1 MIKRYYA
8 TADNTITNAFQEDL
22 VTRGTGSNSGQSDI
36 LETFTIYGQVSSSV
50 SGFSK
55 EKARILIKFDL
66 DKVKED
72 RDNGVVPTDAKYYMK
87 MYNAPHSSTLPR
99 NYTLEVCQLGNDWQE
114 GVGLDLDGYED
125 LTYDVRGSNWI
136 KRSGSTSWSSQG
148 GDIAGGGQ
156 IVPVSFPVGNEDL
169 EVEITTMVTNWLT
182 SDSFNYGA
190 MIRVSSSLEDQD
202 ASYYTKKF
210 FGRGS
215 DRYYERPILE
225 ARWDDSKRDDRGSF
239 YASSSLAP
247 AADNL
252 NTLYLYNYVR
262 GRLTNIP
269 AIGTGEIYVDLYTT
283 LGGNA
288 ETLCLD
294 TPATGGY
301 VSTGIYSCS
310 VCISTTETTLY
321 DVWRGSDADGS
332 TQYHTGTID
341 VKTQAAYAYSDTG
354 KYVLSVSN
362 RQNQYYQG
370 QTHRI
375 RLYARNKG
383 WSPNI
388 YTTATSIPDSLVFQS
403 ASYQVYRVVD
413 DKVVIPYDTGS
424 NQATRLSYDVS
435 GNYFDLDTSYLEPN
449 YTYGI
454 NFSIYD
460 PDTANY
466 EQQSFSYKFRV
477 VKNEY

>member
-8 TADNTITNAFQEDL
+8 TANNTITNAFQEGL
-22 VTRGTGSNSGQSDI
+22 ATRGTGSNSGQSDI

-50 SGFSK
+50 SGISK
-55 EKARILIKFDL
+55 EKARILIKFDI

-72 RDNGVVPTDAKYYMK
+72 RDNGVVPANANYYLK
-87 MYNAPHSSTLPR
+87 MYNASHAGTLPR
-99 NYTLEVCQLGNDWQE
+99 NYDLEVLRISEDWQE
-114 GVGLDLDGYED
+114 GLGLDLDGYQD
-125 LTYDVRGSNWI
+125 LTYDIRGSNWI
-136 KRSGSTSWSSQG
+136 RRSGSTSWSSQG
-148 GDIAGGGQ
+148 GSTTGDPITG
-156 IVPVSFPVGNEDL
+156 SFLVGNEDL
-169 EVEITTMVTNWLT
+169 QIDITSMVTNWLST
-182 SDSFNYGA
+182 NYGA
-190 MIRVSSSLEDQD
+190 LIRISSSLEDQD

-210 FGRGS
+210 YGRGTS
-215 DRYYERPILE
+215 HYFNKPTLE
-225 ARWDDSKRDDRGSF
+225 ARWDDSKRDDRGAF

-252 NTLYLYNYVR
+252 NTLYLHNYVR

-269 AIGTGEIYVDLYTT
+269 AIGTGNLYVDLYST
-283 LGGNA
+283 LGEA
-288 ETLCLD
+288 AQTLCLD

-310 VCISTTETTLY
+310 VCIDTTATTLY
-321 DVWRGSDADGS
+321 DVWRASDAAGS

-341 VKTQAAYAYSDTG
+341 VKSQTAYTYTDTG
-354 KYVLSVSN
+354 RYVLSVSN
-362 RQNQYYQG
+362 RESEYYQG
-370 QTHRI
+370 QTRRI

-383 WSPNI
+383 WTPNI
-388 YTTATSIPDSLVFQS
+388 YTTATAVPNSLVFAS
-403 ASYQVYRVVD
+403 ASYQLYRIVD
-413 DKVVIPYDTGS
+413 DRVVIPYDTGS

-435 GNYFDLDTSYLEPN
+435 GNYFDLDTSALEPN

-460 PDTANY
+460 PDTSNY
-466 EQQSFSYKFRV
+466 EQQSFTYKFRV

>member
-22 VTRGTGSNSGQSDI
+22 QTRGTGSNSGQSDI
-36 LETFTIYGQVSSSV
+36 LETFTIYAQVSSSA

-55 EKARILIKFDL
+55 EKARVLIKFDI
-66 DKVKED
+66 DKVKDD
-72 RDNGVVPTDAKYYMK
+72 RDNGLVPTDAKYYLK
-87 MYNAPHSSTLPR
+87 MYNAAHAGTLPR
-99 NYTLEVCQLGNDWQE
+99 NYDLEVLRIAEDWQE
-114 GVGLDLDGYED
+114 GLGVDLDGYTD
-125 LTYDVRGSNWI
+125 LTYDIRGSNWI

-148 GDIAGGGQ
+148 GETTGDPIK
-156 IVPVSFPVGNEDL
+156 VSFPVGNEDM
-169 EVEITTMVTNWLT
+169 EVEITSMVSSWLT
-182 SDSFNYGA
+182 TNYGA
-190 MIRVSSSLEDQD
+190 LIRISSSLEAQD
-202 ASYYTKKF
+202 ASYYSKKF
-210 FGRGS
+210 FGRGT
-215 DRYYERPILE
+215 DRYFDKPVLE
-225 ARWDDSKRDDRGSF
+225 ARWDDSKRDDRGAF

-252 NTLYLYNYVR
+252 NTLYIYNYVR

-269 AIGTGEIYVDLYTT
+269 AIGTGAIYVDLYST
-283 LGGNA
+283 LGSTA
-288 ETLCLD
+288 ETLCLN

-310 VCISTTETTLY
+310 VCLSTTSTTLY
-321 DVWRGSDADGS
+321 DVWRASDAAGS

-341 VKTQAAYAYSDTG
+341 VKSQSAYAYSDTG
-354 KYVLSVSN
+354 KYILSVSN
-362 RQNQYYQG
+362 KQEQYYQG
-370 QTHRI
+370 QTHRV

-388 YTTATSIPDSLVFQS
+388 FTTATTVPDSLVFES

-413 DKVVIPYDTGS
+413 DKVVIPYNTGS
-424 NQATRLSYDVS
+424 SSQLATRLSYDVS
-435 GNYFDLDTSYLEPN
+435 GSYFDLDTAMLEPN

-460 PDTANY
+460 PDTSSY
-466 EQQSFSYKFRV
+466 EQQSFEYKFRV

>member
-8 TADNTITNAFQEDL
+8 TADNTITNAFQDDL
-22 VTRGTGSNSGQSDI
+22 ETRGTGSNSGQSDI
-36 LETFTIYGQVSSSV
+36 LETFTIYGQVSSSAD
-50 SGFSK
+50 GFLK
-55 EKARILIKFDL
+55 EKARILIKFDI

-72 RDNGVVPTDAKYYMK
+72 RDNGVVPTDATYYLK
-87 MYNAPHSSTLPR
+87 MYNAAHAGTLPR
-99 NYTLEVCQLGNDWQE
+99 DYDLEILRISQNWQE
-114 GVGLDLDGYED
+114 GVGVDLDGYED
-125 LTYDVRGSNWI
+125 LTYDVVGSNWI
-136 KRSGSTSWSSQG
+136 KRSGSTDWSSEG
-148 GDIAGGGQ
+148 GATTGDPITA
-156 IVPVSFPVGNEDL
+156 SFYIGDENL
-169 EVEITTMVTNWLT
+169 EVNITSMVTSWLT
-182 SDSFNYGA
+182 TNYGA
-190 MIRVSSSLEDQD
+190 LIRISSSLEDQA

-210 FGRGS
+210 YGRGT
-215 DRYYERPILE
+215 DRFYDRPVLE
-225 ARWDDSKRDDRGSF
+225 ARWDESKRDDRGAF

-262 GRLTNIP
+262 GRLVNIP
-269 AIGTGEIYVDLYTT
+269 AIGAGNIYVDLYST
-283 LGGNA
+283 LGSSV
-288 ETLCLD
+288 ESLCIN
-294 TPATGGY
+294 TPATGGQ

-310 VCISTTETTLY
+310 VCIDTTSTTLY
-321 DVWRGSDADGS
+321 DVWRASDAAGS

-341 VKTQAAYAYSDTG
+341 VKSHSAYAYSDTG

-362 RQNQYYQG
+362 RQDQYYHD

-388 YTTATSIPDSLVFQS
+388 YTTATTVPDSLVFES

-413 DKVVIPYDTGS
+413 DRVVLPYNTGS
-424 NQATRLSYDVS
+424 GQATRLSYDVS
-435 GNYFDLDTSYLEPN
+435 GNYFDLDTSMLEPN

-460 PDTANY
+460 PDTLNY
-466 EQQSFSYKFRV
+466 EQQSFTYKFRV